1 MSSPDVLARAQ
12 VAFDQ
17 GMRDWQERQDYYG
30 SRPGQGVPCG
40 VDPAPDTSG
49 LMSAGLGYSRPPRA
63 DAIFEADKPGLIPHV
78 LPVPLAFDDQAPVSV
93 TGDVHGWGSRPSSGV
108 VYAGVGDA
116 RPPRRS
122 LFARLTGRGR

>member
-1 MSSPDVLARAQ
+1 MP
-12 VAFDQ
+12 
-17 GMRDWQERQDYYG
+17 
-30 SRPGQGVPCG
+30 
-40 VDPAPDTSG
+40 
-49 LMSAGLGYSRPPRA
+49 AGLGYSRPPRA

-116 RPPRRS
+116 GPAPAVRPADRKGTLTWPTTRTPR
-122 LFARLTGRGR
+122 

>member
-1 MSSPDVLARAQ
+1 MSSPDGLAMVQA
-12 VAFDQ
+12 AFDQ

-49 LMSAGLGYSRPPRA
+49 LMPAGLGYSRPPRA

-93 TGDVHGWGSRPSSGV
+93 TGDVHGW
-108 VYAGVGDA
+108 A
-116 RPPRRS
+116 
-122 LFARLTGRGR
+122 RGRARAWFMPVSEMPGRRAGRCSPG